1 MEEVSMPL
9 NVNSRE
15 KEPGVFVVSSEGS
28 LDTNTYSILEKKVDS
43 ILEGSP
49 KVIIF
54 DMEYLNYISSMG
66 VRVVLKARKALE
78 KYGGNLV
85 LLNLKPHVRKVFDI
99 INALPSEQ
107 VFASVEEMDQ
117 YLDRMQRKIIED

>member
-1 MEEVSMPL
+1 MSL
-9 NVNSRE
+9 NVTSRE
-15 KEPGVFVVSSEGS
+15 KEPGVFTLSSEGS
-28 LDTNTYSILEKKVDS
+28 LDTNTYSILEKHVDS

-66 VRVVLKARKALE
+66 VRVILKSRKALE
-78 KYGGNLV
+78 KRGGNIV
-85 LLNLKPHVRKVFDI
+85 LLNLKPHIKKVFDI

-107 VFASVEEMDQ
+107 VFSSIEEMDR
-117 YLDRMQRKIIED
+117 YLDRMQRKITED

>member
-1 MEEVSMPL
+1 MPL
-9 NVNSRE
+9 NITSRE

-28 LDTNTYSILEKKVDS
+28 LDTNTYSVLEKQVES
-43 ILEGSP
+43 ILDGSP

-66 VRVVLKARKALE
+66 VRVILKARKVLE
-78 KYGGNLV
+78 KRAGNIV
-85 LLNLKPHVRKVFDI
+85 LLNLKPHIRKVFDI

-107 VFASVEEMDQ
+107 VFSSVEEMDQ
-117 YLDRMQRKIIED
+117 YLDRMQRKVIED

>member
-1 MEEVSMPL
+1 MPL
-9 NVNSRE
+9 NITSRE

-28 LDTNTYSILEKKVDS
+28 LDTNTYSILEKQVDS

-49 KVIIF
+49 KVVIF

-66 VRVVLKARKALE
+66 VRVILKARKVLE
-78 KYGGNLV
+78 NRGGNIV
-85 LLNLKPHVRKVFDI
+85 LLNLQPHIRKVFDI

-107 VFASVEEMDQ
+107 VFSSVEEMDQ
-117 YLDRMQRKIIED
+117 YLDRMQKKVIED

>member
-1 MEEVSMPL
+1 MPL
-9 NVNSRE
+9 NVTSRE

-43 ILEGSP
+43 ILGGSP

-66 VRVVLKARKALE
+66 VRVILKARKVLE
-78 KYGGNLV
+78 KRGGNIV
-85 LLNLKPHVRKVFDI
+85 LLNLKPHIKRVFDI

-107 VFASVEEMDQ
+107 VFSSVEEMDR
-117 YLDRMQRKIIED
+117 YLDRMQKKISED

>member
-1 MEEVSMPL
+1 MPL
-9 NVNSRE
+9 NITSKE

-28 LDTNTYSILEKKVDS
+28 LDTNTYSVLEKQVDS

-66 VRVVLKARKALE
+66 VRVILKARKVLE
-78 KYGGNLV
+78 KRAGNIV
-85 LLNLKPHVRKVFDI
+85 LLNLKPHIRKVFDI

-107 VFASVEEMDQ
+107 VFSSVEEMDQ
-117 YLDRMQRKIIED
+117 YLDRMQRKVIED

>member
-1 MEEVSMPL
+1 MPL
-9 NVNSRE
+9 NVTSRE

-28 LDTNTYSILEKKVDS
+28 LDTNTYSILEKQVDS

-49 KVIIF
+49 RVIIF

-66 VRVVLKARKALE
+66 VRVVLKTRKALE
-78 KYGGNLV
+78 KRGSDIV
-85 LLNLKPHVRKVFDI
+85 LLNLKPHIKKVFDI

-107 VFASVEEMDQ
+107 VFSSIEEMDR
-117 YLDRMQRKIIED
+117 YLDRMQRKMTED

>member
-1 MEEVSMPL
+1 MPL
-9 NVNSRE
+9 NITSRE
-15 KEPGVFVVSSEGS
+15 KEPGVFIISSEGS
-28 LDTNTYSILEKKVDS
+28 LDTNTYSVLEKQVDS

-66 VRVVLKARKALE
+66 VRVILKARKVLE
-78 KYGGNLV
+78 KHAGDIV
-85 LLNLKPHVRKVFDI
+85 LLNLKPHIRKVFDI

-107 VFASVEEMDQ
+107 VFSTVEELDQ
-117 YLDRMQRKIIED
+117 YLDKMQKKILED

>member
-1 MEEVSMPL
+1 MPL
-9 NVNSRE
+9 NVTSRE
-15 KEPGVFVVSSEGS
+15 KESGVFVLSSDGS
-28 LDTNTYSILEKKVDS
+28 LDTNTYSILEKQVDT

-78 KYGGNLV
+78 KRGGNIV
-85 LLNLKPHVRKVFDI
+85 LLNLKPHIRKVFDI

-107 VFASVEEMDQ
+107 VFSSVEEMDR
-117 YLDRMQRKIIED
+117 YLDRMQRKVTED

>member
-1 MEEVSMPL
+1 MPL
-9 NVNSRE
+9 NVTSRE
-15 KEPGVFVVSSEGS
+15 KEPGVIVLSSEGS
-28 LDTNTYSILEKKVDS
+28 LDTNTYSILEKQVDS

-66 VRVVLKARKALE
+66 VRVILKARKVLE
-78 KYGGNLV
+78 NRAGNIV
-85 LLNLKPHVRKVFDI
+85 LLNLKPHIKKVFDI

-107 VFASVEEMDQ
+107 VFSSVEEMDR
-117 YLDRMQRKIIED
+117 YLDRMQRKITED

>member
-1 MEEVSMPL
+1 MPL
-9 NVNSRE
+9 DVTSRE

-28 LDTNTYSILEKKVDS
+28 LDTNTYSILEKQVDS

-66 VRVVLKARKALE
+66 VRVILKARKVLE
-78 KYGGNLV
+78 KHGGNIV
-85 LLNLKPHVRKVFDI
+85 LLNLKPHIKRVFDI

-107 VFASVEEMDQ
+107 VFSSVEEMDR
-117 YLDRMQRKIIED
+117 YLDRMQKKISED

>member
-1 MEEVSMPL
+1 MPL
-9 NVNSRE
+9 KIASRE
-15 KEPGVFVVSSEGS
+15 KEPGVFVISSEGS
-28 LDTNTYSILEKKVDS
+28 LDTNTYSILEKEVDS

-66 VRVVLKARKALE
+66 IRVILKARKVLE
-78 KYGGNLV
+78 KRAGNIV
-85 LLNLKPHVRKVFDI
+85 LFNLKPHIRKVFDI

-107 VFASVEEMDQ
+107 VFSSVEEMDQ
-117 YLDRMQRKIIED
+117 YLDKMQKKVLED